1 MGKVCRGWKA
11 IATPDCESESEAAA
25 LHFNAAPLS
34 RRLALSPPL
43 EIDSREQISSS
54 NVERKF
60 NLNNKLNSDVLLQ
73 VGLFLEGD
81 IREASQGVALTLL
94 LFKFAENKIIKLL

>member
-11 IATPDCESESEAAA
+11 IATPDCESESAAAA

-34 RRLALSPPL
+34 RRLAPSPPL
-43 EIDSREQISSS
+43 EIDSREQISS

-60 NLNNKLNSDVLLQ
+60 KLNNKLNADALLP
-73 VGLFLEGD
+73 VGFLFDGD
-81 IREASQGVALTLL
+81 IRWVSHLQCRALNFL
-94 LFKFAENKIIKLL
+94 KIK